1 MSRQAANNAP
11 TAEQFAQLLAQVTAL
26 QNELSTLRNQQNRP
40 NAVVFADTPQT
51 LKVEDLIDYETKRGA
66 EIYKQGCAP
75 LDDKSLTDGFNM
87 TPDQT
92 VTFIEALQRRC
103 TEMGWNIG
111 NKNITSFTNAKGD
124 TVDII
129 KNYGQIDEATLRTA
143 CERFCSAA
151 GADSRTRARQNNTMM
166 SICLAKSLTAE
177 AQARLL
183 TYRNDY
189 LIEGIECAPLMYKVI
204 MRLATIDSV
213 ATTQAL
219 RDNLHAL
226 GTFASTVSGDID
238 KINAEFDKNY
248 SQLIAR
254 GATVD
259 DPIGILFA
267 AYQVVP
273 CFNFKTYINRM
284 HEDYL
289 DGKYQMMT
297 YESLMGMAKNKY
309 NYLRN
314 KGTWGAKSIDDD
326 KIVAMTAAIN
336 ELKGQLKLSPQLAAV
351 AEKGNKKKKSQ
362 KNKNKKDKSDR
373 VKQKKDEAWKKVP
386 PKEGEKHEKKH
397 DERTYHWCEHHMAWT
412 MHSPKECRLG
422 KERKEDKTSRTH
434 VAAAA
439 ATAVNPS
446 YQALLSTLAKF
457 QDEE

>member
-1 MSRQAANNAP
+1 MSTRSTSVNNTP

-26 QNELSTLRNQQNRP
+26 QNELTTLRNQQERP
-40 NAVVFADTPQT
+40 NAVVFAETPQT
-51 LKVEDLIDYETKRGA
+51 LEVENLIDYGSKRGA
-66 EIYKQGCAP
+66 EIYRQGCAP

-92 VTFIEALQRRC
+92 ITFIEALQRRC
-103 TEMGWNIG
+103 TEMGWNSG
-111 NKNITSFTNAKGD
+111 TKNITSFQNKDNVTI
-124 TVDII
+124 DII
-129 KNYGQIDEATLRTA
+129 KSYGQIDEATLRSA

-166 SICLAKSLTAE
+166 SVCLAKSLTAD

-183 TYRNDY
+183 TYRKDY

-213 ATTQAL
+213 ATTQTL

-226 GTFASTVSGDID
+226 GTFAGTVSGDID

-259 DPIGILFA
+259 DPIGILFS

-289 DGKYQMMT
+289 DGKYQTMT

-336 ELKGQLKLSPQLAAV
+336 ELKGQLKLSPQLAAKV
-351 AEKGNKKKKSQ
+351 EKGNKKRKGQ

-373 VKQKKDEAWKKVP
+373 AKQKKDEAWKKVP
-386 PKEGEKHEKKH
+386 PKDGEKHEKKH

-422 KERKEDKTSRTH
+422 KERKGEKGP

-439 ATAVNPS
+439 ETAVNSS
-446 YQALLSTLAKF
+446 YQALLSTLARF
-457 QDEE
+457 QDDE